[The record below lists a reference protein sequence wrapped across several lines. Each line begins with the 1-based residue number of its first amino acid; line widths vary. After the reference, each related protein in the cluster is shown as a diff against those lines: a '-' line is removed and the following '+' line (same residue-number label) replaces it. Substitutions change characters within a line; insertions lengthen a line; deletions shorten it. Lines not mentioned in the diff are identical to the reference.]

1 MDNINQQ
8 TETNE
13 TNNQT
18 TTTTAA
24 ESTNN
29 TTENNAATAGNA
41 TKPADNKQANQTSAD
56 TKPAEET
63 LTLDSYNETLGLTA
77 TEDVELDK
85 DLLKGFRQFA
95 LDNGIKPELANKIA
109 KFQFDAAAKQAQYM
123 KDLNA
128 KWAEENAK
136 TYGDNLKNVETNVGR
151 VLADFDKEGKFK
163 ELLTLAGAINAPATL
178 AFLKAVGDVT
188 LEKGSVN
195 PNTQKI
201 QEVNLDLAKTFEANN
216 K

>member
-18 TTTTAA
+18 TTT
-24 ESTNN
+24 
-29 TTENNAATAGNA
+29 
-41 TKPADNKQANQTSAD
+41 PADNTNTAD
-56 TKPAEET
+56 QKPSTGDTKPVQGTNTGSEPTAGEGTKPAEET

-77 TEDVELDK
+77 TEDVALDK

-178 AFLKAVGDVT
+178 AFLKAIGDVT

-216 K
+216 N